1 MRYAVDIGGKIVI
14 WEDGKF
20 KADKD
25 MLEEIREAKEEMQE
39 EPYLVLPLDGSVIYS
54 GEWID
59 PEENWATS
67 YGFLQ
72 KFTGGDMEFV
82 AGDRPSWESL
92 GYEMKEGEI
101 P

>member
-1 MRYAVDIGGKIVI
+1 MK
-14 WEDGKF
+14 
-20 KADKD
+20 
-25 MLEEIREAKEEMQE
+25 EIREAKEEMRE
-39 EPYLVLPLDGSVIYS
+39 EPYLTLPLDGSALYS

-82 AGDRPSWESL
+82 AGERPTWGRL
-92 GYEMKEGEI
+92 GIELEEGAV